1 MRQSKNTKNFTAKFV
16 EFVRMQNDIAE
27 MNRERKESYS
37 TETLL
42 VTKEFSGRK
51 GL

>member
-1 MRQSKNTKNFTAKFV
+1 MRQSRSINNFVAKFV
-16 EFVRMQNDIAE
+16 DFVKMQNNIAE

-42 VTKEFSGRK
+42 VTRGLGGRK
-51 GL
+51 GK